1 MIRPFDLKRRL
12 AAEALGSGLLAAVVV
27 GSGIMAQRLCGT
39 APGGEGLALLANALA
54 TGGGLLAL
62 ILAFGPVSGAH
73 FNPAVSLAFLL
84 TGKLRRAHA
93 GAYALAQSLGMLAGV
108 LLTHAMF
115 GMKLL
120 QASAHA
126 RSGGPQLLSEALGT
140 FALVAVI
147 LLADRLDGRRTPY
160 AVAALVTGGY
170 WFTASTF
177 FTNPAIAL
185 ARSFTDTFAGIR
197 PADAPAFMAVEA
209 AAAILA
215 AGFARW
221 LFKHHPVEPA

>member
-1 MIRPFDLKRRL
+1 VIRPFDLKRRL
-12 AAEALGSGLLAAVVV
+12 AAEALGSAGLAAVVV
-27 GSGIMAQRLCGT
+27 GSGIMAQRLCG
-39 APGGEGLALLANALA
+39 GNDGLALLANALA

-84 TGKLRRAHA
+84 TGRLRRAHA
-93 GAYALAQSLGMLAGV
+93 AAYALTQILGMLGGV
-108 LLTHAMF
+108 ALTHAMF
-115 GMKLL
+115 ALPLL
-120 QASAHA
+120 QRSAHA
-126 RSGGPQLLSEALGT
+126 RTGGPQLLSEALGT
-140 FALVAVI
+140 FLLVAVI

-197 PADAPAFMAVEA
+197 PADAPAFLAVEVA
-209 AAAILA
+209 AAVLA

-221 LFKHHPVEPA
+221 LFRAHPKEA

>member
-12 AAEALGSGLLAAVVV
+12 AAEALGSAGLAAVVV
-27 GSGIMAQRLCGT
+27 GSGIMAQRLCG
-39 APGGEGLALLANALA
+39 GNDGLALLANALA

-62 ILAFGPVSGAH
+62 ILALGPVSGAH

-84 TGKLRRAHA
+84 TGRLRRAHA
-93 GAYALAQSLGMLAGV
+93 AAYALAQVLGMLGGV

-115 GMKLL
+115 ALPLL
-120 QASAHA
+120 QRSAHTRA
-126 RSGGPQLLSEALGT
+126 GGPQLLSEALGT
-140 FALVAVI
+140 FLLVAVI
-147 LLADRLDGRRTPY
+147 LIADRLDGRRTPY

-197 PADAPAFMAVEA
+197 PADAPAFMAVEVA
-209 AAAILA
+209 AAVLA

-221 LFKHHPVEPA
+221 LFRAHPKEA

>member
-12 AAEALGSGLLAAVVV
+12 AAEALGSAGLAAVVV
-27 GSGIMAQRLCGT
+27 GSGIMAQRLCG
-39 APGGEGLALLANALA
+39 GNDGLALLANALA

-93 GAYALAQSLGMLAGV
+93 AAYALAQILGMLGGV

-115 GMKLL
+115 ALPLL
-120 QASAHA
+120 Q
-126 RSGGPQLLSEALGT
+126 RSGHVRTGGPQLLSEALGT
-140 FALVAVI
+140 FLLVAVI
-147 LLADRLDGRRTPY
+147 LLSDRLDGRRTPY

-185 ARSFTDTFAGIR
+185 ARSVTDTFAGIR
-197 PADAPAFMAVEA
+197 PGDAPAFMAVEVA
-209 AAAILA
+209 AAVLA

-221 LFKHHPVEPA
+221 LFARHPLEA

>member
-12 AAEALGSGLLAAVVV
+12 AAEALGSALLASVVV
-27 GSGIMAQRLCGT
+27 GSGIMAQRLCGND
-39 APGGEGLALLANALA
+39 GLALLANALA
-54 TGGGLLAL
+54 TGVGLLAL

-93 GAYALAQSLGMLAGV
+93 GAYALAQTGGMIAGV
-108 LLTHAMF
+108 LATHAMF
-115 GMKLL
+115 GLRL
-120 QASAHA
+120 VQASAHA
-126 RSGGPQLLSEALGT
+126 RNGGPQLLSEAIGT
-140 FALVAVI
+140 FTLVSVI

-160 AVAALVTGGY
+160 AVAAIVTGGY

-177 FTNPAIAL
+177 FTNPAITL
-185 ARSFTDTFAGIR
+185 ARSLTDTFSGIR
-197 PADAPAFMAVEA
+197 PADAPAFIAVECA
-209 AAAILA
+209 SAVLA

-221 LFKHHPVEPA
+221 LFKHHPVEA

>member
-12 AAEALGSGLLAAVVV
+12 AAEALGSAGLAAVVV
-27 GSGIMAQRLCGT
+27 GSGIMAQRLCG
-39 APGGEGLALLANALA
+39 GNDGLALLANALA

-93 GAYALAQSLGMLAGV
+93 AAYALAQILGMLGGV

-115 GMKLL
+115 ALPLL
-120 QASAHA
+120 Q
-126 RSGGPQLLSEALGT
+126 RSGHVWTGGPQLLSEALGT
-140 FALVAVI
+140 FLLVAVI
-147 LLADRLDGRRTPY
+147 LLSDRLDGRRTPY

-185 ARSFTDTFAGIR
+185 ARSVTDTFAGIR
-197 PADAPAFMAVEA
+197 PGDAPAFMAVEV

-221 LFKHHPVEPA
+221 LFARHPLEA